1 MKTPVSLLKRLL
13 LTSSLAA
20 FALVACSRD
29 DAAAVPTS
37 TPTEDAAV
45 EAAPTE
51 TGPAMWRLA
60 DDDSE
65 IFLFGTFHILPA
77 DVGWTTAAFD
87 KAMAA
92 TSTTITEV
100 DTKSPAAQAKLTALV
115 QELGLNPAGVTLT
128 STLGPDRAARF
139 ARLAGQYGLPM
150 QSLEPLKP
158 WLAMITLSVGVMQK
172 EGFEAA
178 SGAEETILARAS
190 REGDKVAHLES
201 AEYQIRALASLDE
214 AEILADFDASLEQF
228 AEFKAYSQRVLGA
241 WQTGDVASLER
252 ETLAPMRDS
261 APGAFEILITARN
274 RNWADEIDTLMQGDD
289 DYFIAVGAGHLIGE
303 DSVVDMLA
311 EKGYAVARVQ

>member
-1 MKTPVSLLKRLL
+1 MISGYRRRKRAALFACAA
-13 LTSSLAA
+13 TLA
-20 FALVACSRD
+20 LGACARD
-29 DAAAVPTS
+29 SVTATAADAPAAG
-37 TPTEDAAV
+37 AAS
-45 EAAPTE
+45 APAE
-51 TGPAMWRLA
+51 KGPAMWRLA

-77 DVGWTTAAFD
+77 DIDWTTAAFED
-87 KAMAA
+87 AMEA
-92 TSTTITEV
+92 TATTVTEV
-100 DTKSPAAQAKLTALV
+100 DAKSPAAQAKMAALV

-158 WLAMITLSVGVMQK
+158 WLAMISLSVMVMQK

-178 SGAEETILARAS
+178 SGAEETILARAA
-190 REGDKVAHLES
+190 REGDTVTHLES

-228 AEFKAYSQRVLGA
+228 AEFKAYSQRVLSA
-241 WQTGDVASLER
+241 WRTGDVEALER

-261 APGAFEILITARN
+261 APGAFDILITARN
-274 RNWADEIDTLMQGDD
+274 RNWAKEIDALMRGDG

-303 DSVVDMLA
+303 GSVVDMLA